1 MRAQLVKSLHKI
13 MGSDE
18 RFMLLLCDIGEYA
31 FREVSIAYPGR
42 VINLGISE
50 QAAVGVAAGL
60 AIEGKYPVLYVIAPF
75 LVERAYEQI
84 KLDLAAHGLP
94 AILITVGGSYDYSH
108 EGKSHHCPAEIGLLL
123 NIPGMTILTPGT
135 AAEMNFLL
143 TQAALNPG
151 LYSLRL
157 SERCNA
163 KSNISCI
170 GRGMLIRHS
179 PGARVITLVA
189 AEMLDRT
196 LAALGDQPTTIIYY
210 QTVHP
215 FDAGIIHKWS
225 GSAQKILIIEPWYAT
240 LVIQAAE
247 ALSSVTIRNAS
258 VPRRFIDIAGT
269 PEQIDA
275 AIGLDTD
282 GILRAYKEIENA

>member
-1 MRAQLVKSLHKI
+1 MRAQLVTSLKKI
-13 MGSDE
+13 MHDE

-31 FREVSIAYPGR
+31 FRELKNEYPGR

-60 AIEGKYPVLYVIAPF
+60 AIEGKYPILYVIAPF

-135 AAEMNFLL
+135 AMEMNFLL

-151 LYSLRL
+151 LYALRL

-163 KSNISCI
+163 KTNMADI
-170 GRGMLIRHS
+170 GRAVLIRHV
-179 PGARVITLVA
+179 PGAKVITLVA

-210 QTVHP
+210 QTASP
-215 FDAGIIHKWS
+215 FDARIIRKWQ
-225 GSAQKILIIEPWYAT
+225 GLAQEILIIEPWYTT
-240 LVIQAAE
+240 LVIPVAE
-247 ALSSVTIRNAS
+247 ALSCITIRNVS
-258 VPRRFIDIAGT
+258 VPRRFIDISGT

-282 GILRAYKEIENA
+282 GILRAYKELENG